1 MPEPPF
7 LRHNYLARVSVLP
20 LGIAVMN
27 IIMHSYTM
35 RDFLHESAFAHAI
48 RWVDLTG
55 YLHPDDDAT
64 TGSSR

>member
-1 MPEPPF
+1 
-7 LRHNYLARVSVLP
+7 
-20 LGIAVMN
+20 MN